1 MQLQRHSFDDAATS
15 MEYLVYRVVANAGD
29 EAALNANFLSLGFTA
44 FALSSRNDGRLDV
57 ELYGADGVLPDE
69 VVSALRAMGVALGH
83 GVVVSERELLANV
96 LDGEPCLLCPGVW
109 IDPQGAKIADVSDL
123 VLHIPPSP
131 AFGDGH
137 HPSTR
142 MAAELLLTI
151 DIAGKRVLDLG
162 CGTGVL
168 GLIAHKRGASVV
180 TFSDIDDG
188 SVRSTVTCCKL
199 NGYPQA
205 AVMASDLLQAI
216 PSEPVD
222 VVVANLY
229 ADLLLLVADDQ
240 KLSAILPHGTL
251 IISGVAQAKRPMVE
265 QALHAVGFRTLDER
279 SEAWWNAL
287 VLCR

>member
-1 MQLQRHSFDDAATS
+1 MPMD
-15 MEYLVYRVVANAGD
+15 YLVYRVVANVGD
-29 EAALNANFLSLGFTA
+29 EAALTQALLELGFTA
-44 FALSSRNDGRLDV
+44 FAMSSRPDGRLDI

-69 VVSALRAMGVALGH
+69 VVSALRAAGVALGH
-83 GVVVSERELLANV
+83 GKVVSERTLLANV
-96 LDGEPCLLCPGVW
+96 LDGEPCQLCPGVW
-109 IDPQGAKIADVSDL
+109 IDPQGTMSAKTGDII
-123 VLHIPPSP
+123 LHIPPSP

-142 MAAELLLTI
+142 MAAELLLTV
-151 DIAGKRVLDLG
+151 DVAGKRVLDLG

-168 GLIAHKRGASVV
+168 GLIAHKRGAAVV

-188 SVRSTVTCCKL
+188 SVRSTVTCCEL

-205 AVMASDLLQAI
+205 AVMASDLLQSI

-251 IISGVAQAKRPMVE
+251 IISGVAQTKRPMVE
-265 QALHAVGFRTLDER
+265 QALHAIGFRTRDER
-279 SEAWWNAL
+279 GEAWWNAL
-287 VLCR
+287 VLSR